1 MNYQDQLTL
10 LSDILK
16 NQHAQ
21 NHGTEDEFN
30 QIHRLAESLQA
41 KGELDDQMRQTLAS
55 IADYCANRNCTENSG
70 QISQWIQSIEEI
82 SVPYPH
88 E

>member
-16 NQHAQ
+16 NQQAHKF
-21 NHGTEDEFN
+21 GTEDEFS
-30 QIHRLAESLQA
+30 QIQRLAEALQTN
-41 KGELDDQMRQTLAS
+41 GQLDVNMQQMLSTITNYCQHKDCTGKAAPFDQWL
-55 IADYCANRNCTENSG
+55 
-70 QISQWIQSIEEI
+70 QSIDEI
-82 SVPYPH
+82 TLPYSH

>member
-30 QIHRLAESLQA
+30 QIHRLAEALQA
-41 KGELDDQMRQTLAS
+41 QGQLDENMQQTLAS
-55 IADYCANRNCTENSG
+55 IANYCASRNCPENSD
-70 QISQWIQSIEEI
+70 QIGQWIQSIDEI
-82 SVPYPH
+82 TIPYPH

>member
-16 NQHAQ
+16 NQQAHKF
-21 NHGTEDEFN
+21 GTEDEFS
-30 QIHRLAESLQA
+30 QISRLAEALQTN
-41 KGELDDQMRQTLAS
+41 GEVDENMQQILNNITNYCQHKDCTGSEVHFDQWL
-55 IADYCANRNCTENSG
+55 
-70 QISQWIQSIEEI
+70 QSIEGI
-82 SVPYPH
+82 TLPYGH